1 VPSSGADRFEG
12 LVFGLCWYFGRS
24 RIKSLLCQTTG
35 FQDITQY
42 YTRIAVPST
51 KNYWCFV
58 QDSGAN
64 VNIRLFNI
72 RLFFEATITLQNS
85 TLSPANLA
93 AAGVVSAAI
102 TGTKVLDST
111 TEVS

>member
-1 VPSSGADRFEG
+1 MS
-12 LVFGLCWYFGRS
+12 Y
-24 RIKSLLCQTTG
+24 
-35 FQDITQY
+35 
-42 YTRIAVPST
+42 
-51 KNYWCFV
+51 
-58 QDSGAN
+58 
-64 VNIRLFNI
+64 IRLFNI